1 MAAIQTNGLT
11 KQFGEVVA
19 VSNLDLTVEEG
30 EIFGF
35 LGPNGSG
42 KSTTINML
50 MDYIRPTTGS
60 ANVLG
65 YDAQEDT
72 QTIHEQIGILP
83 DAFDLYGRLSG
94 RKHIQFAIDSKKT
107 GDDADDI
114 LDRVGLSQEDADRP
128 AGDYSK
134 GMRQRVTL
142 GMALVGDPDLL
153 ILDEPSSGL
162 DPHGVREMREII
174 RAEAN
179 RGTAVFFSSHILDQ
193 VEAIC
198 DRVAIMNQGELVTVD
213 TIEGLRETSDT
224 GSAMELSVNIIP
236 DIDLTTIAGVTDVTV
251 DGNKI
256 TVTYTES
263 SAKAKVINAV
273 EEAGAT
279 VTDIATKESSLEDLF
294 TAYTTESDDR
304 GVKSEVEA

>member
-19 VSNLDLTVEEG
+19 VSNLDLTVKKG

-60 ANVLG
+60 VTVLG
-65 YDAQEDT
+65 YDAQEET
-72 QTIHEQIGILP
+72 QTIHERIGILP

-107 GDDADDI
+107 GEDADDI
-114 LDRVGLSQEDADRP
+114 LERVGLSAEDADRP

-162 DPHGVREMREII
+162 DPHGVREMRDII
-174 RAEAN
+174 RAEAD

-213 TIEGLRETSDT
+213 TIDGLRETSGT
-224 GSAMELSVNIIP
+224 NETLELTVSTVP
-236 DIDLTTIAGVTDVTV
+236 EVDLTTIPGVTDVVV
-251 DGNKI
+251 DGNRI
-256 TVTYTES
+256 TVTYSKS
-263 SAKAKVINAV
+263 SAKAKVINCV
-273 EEAGAT
+273 EKAGAT

-294 TAYTTESDDR
+294 TAYTTGSDDQR
-304 GVKSEVEA
+304 IESEVRA